1 MIKYK
6 TNAFIFL
13 EFLQPIL
20 IIFIITFT
28 TSCQSDN
35 NIDKSNSN
43 NENTGKIVFVANT
56 SQDNESPW
64 LAFRDEPK
72 YDGKLIYMLPD
83 GTRLKVIG
91 EDSSGNFAKVQIID
105 NIGYVSKKYLS
116 DNLISIKSDED
127 ILVLSKLI
135 LENLKKGNIN
145 IIANYMYNN
154 SIDYFYWKISKSQLQ
169 NGSYKYSPDYNGTD
183 AISGQPFSVQIKNYL
198 DFSEWNV
205 KYLRNE
211 GKGFF
216 PGSGFGGGSVA
227 PPDKEDYIVRV
238 ADLNLNMPGHELWF
252 IYKKVNNTYKLK
264 ILGDWDWTP

>member
-1 MIKYK
+1 MINHNTKCNILHYSLHLILQMLIM
-6 TNAFIFL
+6 AFI
-13 EFLQPIL
+13 
-20 IIFIITFT
+20 
-28 TSCQSDN
+28 TSCQSEN
-35 NIDKSNSN
+35 KSNTKI
-43 NENTGKIVFVANT
+43 EVPEKIVYVVNT

-64 LAFRDEPK
+64 LAFRDAPTV
-72 YDGKLIYMLPD
+72 DGKLIYMLPD
-83 GTRLKVIG
+83 GTKLKIIG
-91 EDSSGNFAKVQIID
+91 EDTTGNLVKVQIID

-116 DNLISIKSDED
+116 DKLISIKSDED

-145 IIANYMYNN
+145 ILANYMYNN
-154 SIDYFYWKISKSQLQ
+154 SIVYFYWKISKSQLQ
-169 NGSYKYSPDYNGTD
+169 NGSYKYTPDYNGTD
-183 AISGQPFSVQIKNYL
+183 AISEQPFSVQIKNYL

-216 PGSGFGGGSVA
+216 PSSGFGGGSVS

-238 ADLNLNMPGHELWF
+238 ADPNLDMPGHELWF

-264 ILGDWDWTP
+264 TLGDWNWTP